1 LLGPEDKASSFTIE
15 PGSNILL
22 RLLPVPKV
30 QFSVA
35 FFGFCL
41 QHFFVSRVE
50 FSAQIAGRNWMQKC

>member
-1 LLGPEDKASSFTIE
+1 MVHSLHKPLLGPEDKASSFTIE

-41 QHFFVSRVE
+41 QHFLFQEWNLVP
-50 FSAQIAGRNWMQKC
+50 K